1 MWMLLNDN
9 LQSEIQNIIE
19 DCKGSQ
25 DIKQL
30 NKFAAE
36 MEEII
41 VGVNTLVEGLE
52 EYLDA
57 SLYQEWELIY
67 TRIIEQVEQF
77 SGYIAEDY
85 GGPLDT
91 IAMNERENLDDTGNP
106 NFGDKIDEVAQ
117 QVFEDQEEKK
127 VKALE
132 LILEAFDAE

>member
-1 MWMLLNDN
+1 MLLNDN